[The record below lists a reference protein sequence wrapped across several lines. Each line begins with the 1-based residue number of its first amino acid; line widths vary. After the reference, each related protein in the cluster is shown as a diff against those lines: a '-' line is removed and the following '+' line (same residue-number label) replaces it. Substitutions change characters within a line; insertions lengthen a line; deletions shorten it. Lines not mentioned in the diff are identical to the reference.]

1 MTHHDRPA
9 AGKSFDPIQP
19 ALAGQARLR
28 ILATTDL
35 HMQLAGHDYY
45 SDRPDPSGGLTRMAS
60 LIAAA
65 RAEAR
70 KMGATVLLLD
80 NGDAMQGTPMGD
92 IVTAPS
98 PHADVL
104 MRAFGYLGYDALGLG
119 NHDFDPGLET
129 LEAALAPAPCPVV
142 SSNLHMTP
150 PYQLRPV
157 APFAILERTARSG
170 NRDHALRIGV
180 LSFLP
185 PQTVEWDAHLLK
197 GRLTVE
203 DILASARRHVPRLR
217 RLGCHLI
224 VALAHSGI
232 GESEAA
238 HGMENAVIPLAA
250 IEGID
255 AIVAGH
261 THLLM
266 PAAARE
272 APAHVDPASGTV
284 HGKPVVM
291 AGFAGT
297 HLGVIDLD
305 LAADCDG
312 RWHVTASHCGLRAVA
327 RRRPDGHAEARV
339 APDPRLARIV
349 APAHAAT
356 RAEMA
361 RSVGQTRQALHSYF
375 SLFAPDRA
383 MALVAAAQAAALR
396 PHLAGP
402 DTGVLPLLSATAP
415 GRFGGRAGPQN
426 YTDVPAGPVS
436 RRHLADLCV
445 FDNQLRALIVTGE
458 MLRDWLEMSSGQFH
472 TIAPGSRGAM
482 LVDAAMPGHDF
493 DVVHG
498 LKYRIDLSVPPRFA
512 PDGARRAD
520 GGWRIR
526 DLRHNDRPVTAEQR
540 FVVALN
546 SYRANG
552 GGRAGPLACAIPVPV
567 PPLSVR
573 DAVADWLAGR
583 AQAEPLATAAAPW
596 AFAPMPGSRVIAL
609 TGPGALAHL
618 DELAGSGCETD
629 GIDENGFLRLSL
641 PL

>member
-1 MTHHDRPA
+1 MSYPDRPA
-9 AGKSFDPIQP
+9 AGTSTDPAQAAP
-19 ALAGQARLR
+19 DGLARLR
-28 ILATTDL
+28 LLATTDL

-45 SDRPDPSGGLTRMAS
+45 ADRPDPTGGLTRVAS

-70 KMGATVLLLD
+70 GMGATVLLLD

-92 IVTAPS
+92 VITTRS

-104 MRAFGYLGYDALGLG
+104 MRAFGYLRYDALGLG
-119 NHDFDPGLET
+119 NHDFSFGLEA
-129 LEAALAPAPCPVV
+129 LEAVLAGAPCPVL
-142 SSNLHMTP
+142 SSNLDRTTP
-150 PYQLRPV
+150 ETLRRV
-157 APFAILERTARSG
+157 APFAVLDRTVRAG
-170 NRDHALRIGV
+170 HRDHALRIGV
-180 LSFLP
+180 LSLLP

-197 GRLTVE
+197 GRLAVS
-203 DILASARRHVPRLR
+203 DILDTARRHVPVLR
-217 RLGCHLI
+217 RLGCQLI

-232 GESEAA
+232 GASEAA

-250 IEGID
+250 VDGID

-261 THLLM
+261 THLLLPGPM
-266 PAAARE
+266 RD
-272 APAHVDPASGTV
+272 APAHVDPDTGTV

-291 AGFAGT
+291 AGSAGT

-305 LAADCDG
+305 LAADTDG
-312 RWHVTASHCGLRAVA
+312 RWRVAGARCALRPVA
-327 RRRPDGHAEARV
+327 RRRPDGRPESLAAH
-339 APDPRLARIV
+339 DPRLSRLV

-361 RSVGQTRQALHSYF
+361 RPVGRTERPLHSYF

-383 MALVAAAQAAALR
+383 LALVAAAQAAALR
-396 PHLAGP
+396 PHLAGT
-402 DTGVLPLLSATAP
+402 DAEALPLLSAAAP

-445 FDNQLRALIVTGE
+445 FDNQLRALIVTGA
-458 MLRDWLEMSSGQFH
+458 MLRDWLEVSAGQFH
-472 TIAPGSRGAM
+472 TIAPGSRGAA

-493 DVVHG
+493 DVLHG
-498 LKYRIDLSVPPRFA
+498 VEYRIDLSVPARFG
-512 PDGARRAD
+512 PEGSRRA
-520 GGWRIR
+520 GSGSRIR
-526 DLRHNDRPVTAEQR
+526 ELRHDGRPVTPDQR

-552 GGRAGPLACAIPVPV
+552 GGRALPLARATPVAV
-567 PPLSVR
+567 PPLSIR
-573 DAVADWLAGR
+573 DAVAQWLAGH
-583 AQAEPLATAAAPW
+583 AAPDPLTATAAPW
-596 AFAPMPGSRVIAL
+596 AFAPMPGTHVKAL
-609 TGPGALAHL
+609 TGPGALAHV
-618 DELAGSGCETD
+618 DELAGFGCEPD

-641 PL
+641 SF